1 MLSNWLKKFLYF
13 VYAQAVYAQ
22 AVYAQAVY
30 AQADK
35 STNNVKHYK
44 MLTSFIILVVA
55 VMKQI

>member
-13 VYAQAVYAQ
+13 
-22 AVYAQAVY
+22 VYAQAVY